1 MALFQPEKFFGRG
14 NESFHRLV
22 RYFSMADTTISLAP
36 SLESSGR
43 SIGIKIIEI
52 DSYER
57 IFEGDGDGRARSCPG
72 RFKGR
77 LQGGSVRAF
86 SVEMNLLLF
95 FFLFAIIE
103 PPFSSQ
109 NRPLKIVG
117 LCNRTHQ
124 PMNYTNNSPRR
135 SGIVN
140 GNGYSNHPPTIIET
154 AFSVAINAPPFL
166 SLSFSLSLFRPTESG
181 PLFLFSIS
189 RAGQGRGNL

>member
-1 MALFQPEKFFGRG
+1 
-14 NESFHRLV
+14 
-22 RYFSMADTTISLAP
+22 MADTMIP
-36 SLESSGR
+36 SLLLSNLPVDPLVLKSSK
-43 SIGIKIIEI
+43 SIRTNEFSRGMGMEEL
-52 DSYER
+52 DLVR
-57 IFEGDGDGRARSCPG
+57 
-72 RFKGR
+72 
-77 LQGGSVRAF
+77 GGSKNGCKADQCVLSSWKRT
-86 SVEMNLLLF
+86 SSYF

>member
-1 MALFQPEKFFGRG
+1 M
-14 NESFHRLV
+14 
-22 RYFSMADTTISLAP
+22 ISLAP

-72 RFKGR
+72 RFARRISACFLRGN
-77 LQGGSVRAF
+77 
-86 SVEMNLLLF
+86 EPPPI

-103 PPFSSQ
+103 PSFSSQ

>member
-1 MALFQPEKFFGRG
+1 
-14 NESFHRLV
+14 
-22 RYFSMADTTISLAP
+22 MADTTISLAP

-52 DSYER
+52 VRTNFRGGWGWKSSILSRAVQRTVARR
-57 IFEGDGDGRARSCPG
+57 ISACFLRGNEPPPI
-72 RFKGR
+72 
-77 LQGGSVRAF
+77 
-86 SVEMNLLLF
+86 
-95 FFLFAIIE
+95 FFLFDIIE